1 MIYQFF
7 GTDDINVVMQ
17 IINEISYALL
27 EAYNPHMIEEPDYY
41 IPSYDEIWAAFAP
54 YGYDVTQEIYDIMVM
69 DTYPT
74 DDDLMML
81 M

>member
-1 MIYQFF
+1 M
-7 GTDDINVVMQ
+7 
-17 IINEISYALL
+17 L
-27 EAYNPHMIEEPDYY
+27 EDSGYDDYY
-41 IPSYDEIWAAFAP
+41 IPSYDEVWAAFAP
-54 YGYDVTQEIYDIMVM
+54 YGYDITQEIYDIMTM